1 MPPQTIRKALADM
14 LEDLSQLDFEKFC
27 RQLLDRREEQRVRRS
42 RVESKSFL
50 DIADVLVSTFGEPNA
65 LQVAVEVL
73 RQIDCNLDA
82 DRLVEETSALLS
94 KSGSSDTAR
103 PSAGATGVNIMA
115 DDIHFVDK
123 HRTALINR
131 VSNIAPILD
140 ELVDKNVIQQET
152 YDRIRILPTTQ
163 EKMRELYSGCLK
175 ASGTCKD
182 IFYKILEENEKYLI
196 ADLKNK

>member
-94 KSGSSDTAR
+94 KSGSSD
-103 PSAGATGVNIMA
+103 N
-115 DDIHFVDK
+115 IHFVDK